1 MNYSANE
8 VMQYVREEDVKFI
21 RMAFCDIYGRQKNI
35 SIMPD
40 ELGRAFDYGIAID
53 ASSIAGFGDVVHSD
67 LMLHPDPA
75 TLSVLPWRPEHGRVV
90 RMFCSVCYPDG
101 RPFESDCRSI
111 LAEAEREA
119 ERAGYSFAFGAEM
132 EFYLFKLDEHGEP
145 TRIPYDNAGYMDIAP
160 EDKGEN
166 VRREIC
172 LTLEQMGIQPE
183 RSHHE
188 EGPGQNEID
197 FRYADPVTAAD
208 NAVTFRTVV
217 HTIAARNG
225 LCADFSPK
233 PLAHAPGNG
242 MHVNFSVHAV
252 DGRDVMPEVIA
263 GILAHITEMTA
274 FLNATEESYH
284 RFGVGKAPGYISWS
298 RENRSQLIRIPAA
311 DGEYR
316 RAELRSPDPMC
327 NPYLAFALLI
337 RAGLDGIRTHAQL
350 PEATDLD
357 LYHAPE
363 DVHARCRALPRSL
376 AQAREAAAQSRFIAK
391 SLPREMIE
399 GYTGSAG

>member
-1 MNYSANE
+1 
-8 VMQYVREEDVKFI
+8 MQYSVEEIKQYAAEEDVKFI
-21 RMAFCDIYGRQKNI
+21 RMAFCDAAGRQKNI
-35 SIMPD
+35 AIMPE
-40 ELGRAFDYGIAID
+40 ELDRAFQYGIAID
-53 ASSIAGFGDVVHSD
+53 GSAIPGFGGEVHSD
-67 LMLHPDPA
+67 LLLRPDPS
-75 TLSVLPWRPEHGRVV
+75 TLCVLPWRPEHGRVV
-90 RMFCSVCYPDG
+90 RMFCAVTQPDG
-101 RPFESDCRSI
+101 TVIGADARS
-111 LAEAEREA
+111 LLKKTVEDAKK
-119 ERAGYSFAFGAEM
+119 AGLTFAFGTEM
-132 EFYLFKLDEHGEP
+132 EFYLFRLDEDGEP
-145 TRIPYDNAGYMDIAP
+145 TKIPYDRAGYMDIAP
-160 EDKGEN
+160 ADKGEN
-166 VRREIC
+166 VRREAC
-172 LTLEQMGIQPE
+172 LTLERMGIRPE
-183 RSHHE
+183 SSHHE

-327 NPYLAFALLI
+327 NPYLAFTLLI

>member
-1 MNYSANE
+1 MKYS
-8 VMQYVREEDVKFI
+8 REEIQQYIVEEEVKFI
-21 RMAFCDIYGRQKNI
+21 RMAFCDIYGKQKNI
-35 SIMPD
+35 SIMAD
-40 ELGRAFDYGIAID
+40 EFGRAYEHGIAID
-53 ASSIAGFGDVVHSD
+53 ASAVPGFGDVVHSD
-67 LMLHPDPA
+67 LLLFPDTS
-75 TLSVLPWRPEHGRVV
+75 TLTALPWRPEHGRVV
-90 RMFCSVCYPDG
+90 RMLCAVKHPDG
-101 RPFESDCRSI
+101 TPCAADCRA
-111 LAEAEREA
+111 LLQ
-119 ERAGYSFAFGAEM
+119 RAAADAAQEGITFAFGSEM
-132 EFYLFKLDEHGEP
+132 EFYLFRRDENGEP

-284 RFGVGKAPGYISWS
+284 RFGVGKALGYISWS

-327 NPYLAFALLI
+327 NPYLAFTLLI

>member
-1 MNYSANE
+1 
-8 VMQYVREEDVKFI
+8 
-21 RMAFCDIYGRQKNI
+21 
-35 SIMPD
+35 
-40 ELGRAFDYGIAID
+40 
-53 ASSIAGFGDVVHSD
+53 
-67 LMLHPDPA
+67 
-75 TLSVLPWRPEHGRVV
+75 
-90 RMFCSVCYPDG
+90 
-101 RPFESDCRSI
+101 
-111 LAEAEREA
+111 
-119 ERAGYSFAFGAEM
+119 
-132 EFYLFKLDEHGEP
+132 
-145 TRIPYDNAGYMDIAP
+145 
-160 EDKGEN
+160 
-166 VRREIC
+166 
-172 LTLEQMGIQPE
+172 
-183 RSHHE
+183 
-188 EGPGQNEID
+188 
-197 FRYADPVTAAD
+197 
-208 NAVTFRTVV
+208 
-217 HTIAARNG
+217 
-225 LCADFSPK
+225 
-233 PLAHAPGNG
+233 

-327 NPYLAFALLI
+327 NPYLAFTLLI

-376 AQAREAAAQSRFIAK
+376 AQAREAAAQSRFIEK

>member
-1 MNYSANE
+1 MKYS
-8 VMQYVREEDVKFI
+8 REEIQQYIVEEEVKFI
-21 RMAFCDIYGRQKNI
+21 RMAFCDIYGKQKNI
-35 SIMPD
+35 SIMAD
-40 ELGRAFDYGIAID
+40 EFGRAYEHGIAID
-53 ASSIAGFGDVVHSD
+53 ASAVPGFGDVVHSD
-67 LMLHPDPA
+67 LLLFPDTS
-75 TLSVLPWRPEHGRVV
+75 TLTALPWRPEHGRVV
-90 RMFCSVCYPDG
+90 RMLCAVKHPDG
-101 RPFESDCRSI
+101 TPCAADCRS
-111 LAEAEREA
+111 LLQ
-119 ERAGYSFAFGAEM
+119 RAAADAAQEGITFAFGSEM
-132 EFYLFKLDEHGEP
+132 EFYLFRRDENGEP

-311 DGEYR
+311 EGEYC
-316 RAELRSPDPMC
+316 RAELRSPDPTA

-337 RAGLDGIRTHAQL
+337 YAGLYGIQSKPKL
-350 PEATDLD
+350 PEGADFNLFKAD
-357 LYHAPE
+357 
-363 DVHARCRALPRSL
+363 
-376 AQAREAAAQSRFIAK
+376 AAATANLARLPETLRSACQAAADSAFIRAH
-391 SLPREMIE
+391 LPQAIRDI
-399 GYTGSAG
+399 YCNR

>member
-1 MNYSANE
+1 MRYTE
-8 VMQYVREEDVKFI
+8 DEIRQYVIEEDVKFL
-21 RMAFCDIYGRQKNI
+21 RLAFCDVYGKQKNI
-35 SIMPD
+35 SIQPD
-40 ELGRAFDYGIAID
+40 ELERAFEYGIAFD
-53 ASSIAGFGDVVHSD
+53 ASAVPGFGSEIHSD
-67 LMLHPDPA
+67 LFLQPDTG
-75 TLSVLPWRPEHGRVV
+75 TLCVLPWRPDHGRVV
-90 RMFCSVCYPDG
+90 RMFCNILHPDG
-101 RPFESDCRSI
+101 TPFASDTRRV
-111 LAEAEREA
+111 LQNAVDAAEAM
-119 ERAGYSFAFGAEM
+119 GVSFSFGSEM
-132 EFYLFKLDEHGEP
+132 EFYLFQRDENGEA
-145 TRIPYDNAGYMDIAP
+145 TRVPYDRAGYMDIAP

-166 VRREIC
+166 IRREIC
-172 LTLEQMGIQPE
+172 LTLSQMGIRPE
-183 RSHHE
+183 CSHHE
-188 EGPGQNEID
+188 QGPGQNEID

-327 NPYLAFALLI
+327 NPYLAFTLLI

>member
-1 MNYSANE
+1 MKYSE
-8 VMQYVREEDVKFI
+8 SEIRQYVAEEDIKFL
-21 RMAFCDIYGRQKNI
+21 RMTFFDLAGNQKNM
-35 SIMPD
+35 SILPD
-40 ELGRAFDYGIAID
+40 ALDRAFSTGIAFD
-53 ASSIAGFGDVVHSD
+53 ASAIPGFGDELHSD
-67 LMLHPDPA
+67 LFLQPDTS
-75 TLSVLPWRPEHGRVV
+75 TLCLLPWRPDHGRVA
-90 RMFCSVCYPDG
+90 RLFCRILHSDG
-101 RPFESDCRSI
+101 TPFEGDS
-111 LAEAEREA
+111 
-119 ERAGYSFAFGAEM
+119 RALLQKAVDDAAAMGVSFAFGSEM
-132 EFYLFKLDEHGEP
+132 EFYLFRRDENGEP

-252 DGRDVMPEVIA
+252 DVRDVMPEVIA

-327 NPYLAFALLI
+327 NPYLAFTLLI

>member
-1 MNYSANE
+1 
-8 VMQYVREEDVKFI
+8 MQYTESEVTEFITDNDVKFI
-21 RMAFCDIYGRQKNI
+21 KMAFCDIFGRQKI
-35 SIMPD
+35 IAIQPS
-40 ELGRAFDYGIAID
+40 LLASAFEGGIPID
-53 ASSIAGFGDVVHSD
+53 ASRIMGFEKEADSELFLV
-67 LMLHPDPA
+67 PD
-75 TLSVLPWRPEHGRVV
+75 TSTMSLLPWRPAHGRVV
-90 RMFCSVCYPDG
+90 RFFCDIRRSDG
-101 RPFESDCRSI
+101 TGFDIDCRGI
-111 LAEAEREA
+111 LKKAVDIAKLHGIIFE
-119 ERAGYSFAFGAEM
+119 FGARN
-132 EFYLFKLDEHGEP
+132 EFYLFKNDENGNA
-145 TRIPYDNAGYMDIAP
+145 TAIPFDNAGFMDAAP
-160 EDKGEN
+160 EDKGED

-327 NPYLAFALLI
+327 NPYLAFTLLI

-376 AQAREAAAQSRFIAK
+376 AQAREAAAQSRFIEK